1 MKTREKL
8 SRWLLISL
16 FVGLMWTSC
25 AKEEI
30 AVLDVPTASSK
41 QVMQTQD
48 APSLFLTEE
57 EAEVQASDLY
67 AAFFADELRSSH
79 PPRVENVR
87 LLDPFRSTQ
96 DSSGGIY
103 VVNFENNGG
112 YIMMAEHR
120 HGEPILAA
128 CPQGNFD
135 LDKALGNPN
144 FAPILANMRALV
156 AAGPQQGSL
165 DGKSLPPDVPM
176 PEPGDPHYPDAP
188 IIPKPPVDPTPSK
201 LIRKLIGYDYGPWN
215 EAQGILG

>member
-8 SRWLLISL
+8 SRWLLIPL

-30 AVLDVPTASSK
+30 AELDVSTASSK

-48 APSLFLTEE
+48 APSPFLTEE
-57 EAEVQASDLY
+57 EAEAQASDLY
-67 AAFFADELRSSH
+67 TAFFADELRSSR
-79 PPRVENVR
+79 PPRVKNVR

-128 CPQGNFD
+128 CLQGNFD

-156 AAGPQQGSL
+156 AAGPQQGDV
-165 DGKSLPPDVPM
+165 DGKVCPPALPG
-176 PEPGDPHYPDAP
+176 PEPGGPGYPDNPGPRHPADP
-188 IIPKPPVDPTPSK
+188 GPSENTIGSWFVDEHIS
-201 LIRKLIGYDYGPWN
+201 
-215 EAQGILG
+215 